1 MTGKQKIYFLG
12 IWMLPI
18 CIVLW
23 LLVTTI
29 LGNRVSDSS
38 GELFGTLAIC
48 CVPWAVI
55 FARNIYEYCRYRQY
69 DFTPRGQYAKW
80 LRTISKQKRTVLYPV
95 PDKQYCKK
103 KPEGMVLGKWGK
115 EYICM
120 QMTDHNIVHGLIIGP
135 PGTGKSSGP
144 ILCTLLSTSSPSAR
158 SGITYF
164 VVDIKGELSWKSAK
178 IYGNPAVKVI
188 NPVDHNTCGWDPY
201 YGITQA
207 SSDDEII
214 ETINTIANALITDN
228 NEKNAF
234 FVNQARKIFKG
245 ALLYFFRKQVWVSD
259 GKVHT
264 GFVDAVL
271 EVEGNDAVDLIKRI
285 LDDEEICDKHSKI
298 KEFLAGFLSSES
310 EALNGIK
317 LQLQE
322 HLEVFINDDVRWMLS
337 KNPVKASPLDLNRR
351 VSVFLSIPE
360 EKLSSLETLFK
371 MIVFQTLSE
380 MEKRPENS
388 SIVQMILDEF
398 PRLGRIEKLAEHSLP
413 TLRSRP
419 VSILLAIQDY
429 SQLERIYGDKDAR
442 SIMNLCEITINLCNK
457 DTVCGRILSDWTGD
471 FREET
476 ISQGRNSLSK
486 VSNSYENVS
495 TIYRPIVTVHDM
507 QSLPERGEIMLW
519 IQGHYMCVKRLR
531 YFEDPELNE
540 RSIEAQKYNGEHQK
554 EAGNGFFFNEKQERF
569 DEEIEGDDRYEW

>member
-1 MTGKQKIYFLG
+1 MTGRQKFYFLG
-12 IWMLPI
+12 VWMIPI
-18 CIVLW
+18 CIAFW
-23 LLVTTI
+23 LLVTTVTGPGRSDTPSEL
-29 LGNRVSDSS
+29 LGKI
-38 GELFGTLAIC
+38 TLC
-48 CVPWAVI
+48 SVPWMVLL
-55 FARNIYEYCRYRQY
+55 ARNIYDYCRYQQR
-69 DFTPRGQYAKW
+69 DFMPQGQYTKW
-80 LRTISKQKRTVLYPV
+80 IKSISKQKRKVLYPI
-95 PDKQYCKK
+95 PEKQFRKK
-103 KPEGMVLGKWGK
+103 HPSGMVLGKWGND
-115 EYICM
+115 YICM
-120 QMTDHNIVHGLIIGP
+120 QLTDHNIVHGLILGP

-144 ILCTLLSTSSPSAR
+144 ILCTLLNTDC
-158 SGITYF
+158 SGASEITYF

-245 ALLYFFRKQVWVSD
+245 TLLYFFRKQVWITD
-259 GKVHT
+259 NQVHS

-271 EVEGNDAVDLIKRI
+271 EVEGSDAIDLIKRI
-285 LDDEEICDKHSKI
+285 LDDEEICSTHTKI
-298 KEFLAGFLSSES
+298 REYLAGFMNSES

-322 HLEVFINDDVRWMLS
+322 HLEIFMNDDVRWMLS
-337 KNPVKASPLDLNRR
+337 DNPLKASPLDLNQR
-351 VSVFLSIPE
+351 VHIFLSIPE
-360 EKLSSLETLFK
+360 EKLSLMETLFK

-388 SIVQMILDEF
+388 NIVQMILDEF

-413 TLRSRP
+413 TLRSRN

-457 DTVCGRILSDWTGD
+457 DTVCGKILSDWTGD

-486 VSNSYENVS
+486 VSNAYENVS
-495 TIYRPIVTVHDM
+495 TIYRPIVTAHDM
-507 QSLPERGEIMLW
+507 QSLPERGEIMVW

-531 YFEDPELNE
+531 YFEDPGLNE
-540 RSIEAQKYNGEHQK
+540 RSLEAQKYNRGHQK
-554 EAGNGFFFNEKQERF
+554 EAGNGFFFNGKPDRI
-569 DEEIEGDDRYEW
+569 DEEIEGDDTYEW